1 MPAVTDHRA
10 PEAETGVIEI
20 RLTHLNQLFNT
31 FDPSPF
37 HERDLDQDAEDYI
50 VASADEYP
58 LKRPLRLVI
67 YLPASEVPPPGE
79 HGLPHAIH
87 NYFAYQLDMARRRLR
102 SQLRQ
107 GRAALL
113 IGLAFLL
120 TCLSLRQLAL
130 SLEPGSAGQILSEG
144 LLIVGWVAMW
154 RPLEIFLYEWWP
166 IRRVCRLFDKLS
178 TIPVVVREPSGRSP
192 RSHAARPSPGAAPTP
207 G

>member
-1 MPAVTDHRA
+1 MPTVTGHRA
-10 PEAETGVIEI
+10 SEAETGVIEI

-50 VASADEYP
+50 VASADEYS

-67 YLPASEVPPPGE
+67 LPADEVPPPGE

-87 NYFAYQLDMARRRLR
+87 NYFAYQMDVARRRLR
-102 SQLRQ
+102 FQLRE
-107 GRAALL
+107 GRVALV

-120 TCLSLRQLAL
+120 TCLSLRQVAL
-130 SLEPGSAGQILSEG
+130 SLEPGPTGQILREG

-154 RPLEIFLYEWWP
+154 RPLEIFLYDWWP
-166 IRRVCRLFDKLS
+166 IRHADRLFKKLS
-178 TIPVVVREPSGRSP
+178 AIPVLVREPSGHSA
-192 RSHAARPSPGAAPTP
+192 RSHFAQPQPSAAPAA